1 MFERYTESA
10 RRSLFFARY
19 ECSQLGS
26 MQIDTEHVLLGI
38 IREGVGLTGRL
49 LARADVE
56 PGTLRDEICGEATG
70 VEKVA
75 TSVEIPFSEAAK
87 RVLHHAAEEADR
99 LGHNYIGTEH
109 MLLGLLREEHSK
121 AAKTLTR
128 HGITLDAVRTDVTLF
143 GDKNGPAGER
153 PAAMDVEAN
162 LNNISRVAGEILGV
176 ISTTPFE
183 TQHVVSE
190 MVRTIQDE
198 VETLKRFLFS

>member
-56 PGTLRDEICGEATG
+56 PAALRDEICGEAAG
-70 VEKVA
+70 AEKVA
-75 TSVEIPFSEAAK
+75 TSVEIPFSESTK
-87 RVLHHAAEEADR
+87 RVLRHAAEEADR
-99 LGHNYIGTEH
+99 LGHGYIGTEH
-109 MLLGLLREEHSK
+109 MLLGLLREESSK
-121 AAKTLTR
+121 AATTLTR
-128 HGITLDAVRTDVTLF
+128 HGVTLDAVRADVTLF
-143 GDKNGPAGER
+143 GDTQGPAGD
-153 PAAMDVEAN
+153 PHGGINVEGS
-162 LNNISRVAGEILGV
+162 LDNISRLAGEILGV
-176 ISTTPFE
+176 AATAPFE
-183 TQHVVSE
+183 SQHVVSE

-198 VETLKRFLFS
+198 VETLKRFLFR